1 MKIKM
6 RRRYVQNKR
15 FTNVL
20 RNGNKRSR
28 KKLENGENVRFP
40 RLRRNGKSKSQRA
53 RNRYQI

>member
-6 RRRYVQNKR
+6 RRKYVQNKR

-20 RNGNKRSR
+20 RNGNKRSK
-28 KKLENGENVRFP
+28 KKLENGENIRFP
-40 RLRRNGKSKSQRA
+40 RLRRNGKSKSPKA